1 MRCGSILTTFA
12 VHCPTAPVLRRL
24 WAFPLRNRALH
35 VPVSVDISGTNDQNA
50 RLPDDTVR
58 CRDAEELS
66 VANSKQSAKRARQGE
81 KRRQHNVALRSRMRT
96 SIKSVL
102 AATAAGDADK
112 AATLYKETVPQID
125 TMVNKGLVHKNKAA
139 RTKSRLNARIRGIS
153 A

>member
-1 MRCGSILTTFA
+1 
-12 VHCPTAPVLRRL
+12 
-24 WAFPLRNRALH
+24 

-58 CRDAEELS
+58 RRDAEELS

-96 SIKSVL
+96 AIKSVL
-102 AATAAGDADK
+102 AATEAGDADK

-139 RTKSRLNARIRGIS
+139 RTKSRLNARIRGIG